1 MELEQPQAP
10 ESVNAGDTLPLDFQV
25 LNMGRSG
32 AYNVRIELDVPGLIP
47 SETAFI
53 GNMEPGTA
61 MQAQM
66 DVFIGTKIMSEGYEG
81 EDKYGYTSGK
91 IRLIFEDS
99 AGQEFVQET
108 DFNTT
113 INPPVINS
121 QPEQPEE
128 EEETAGQWWISL
140 IIGAGII
147 AAVATFLIIKNRK
160 GKKHNED
167 F

>member
-1 MELEQPQAP
+1 M
-10 ESVNAGDTLPLDFQV
+10 
-25 LNMGRSG
+25 
-32 AYNVRIELDVPGLIP
+32 
-47 SETAFI
+47 
-53 GNMEPGTA
+53 
-61 MQAQM
+61 
-66 DVFIGTKIMSEGYEG
+66 
-81 EDKYGYTSGK
+81 
-91 IRLIFEDS
+91 
-99 AGQEFVQET
+99 
-108 DFNTT
+108 
-113 INPPVINS
+113 INS